1 MNYAEAREYMMSISS
16 LGSKPGLTTIAE
28 LMNRLGNP
36 QRKLKFIH
44 VAGTNGKGSTCGF
57 IANILAYSRYKVGRY
72 SSPVVQEYREC
83 IQVST
88 NETKWDYIKEEQVA
102 KHIAAIKKVSETM
115 VADGFFQPTYYEVET
130 AMALLEFYEQR
141 CDIIVLET
149 LMGGRL
155 DATNVVEQVLA
166 CVLTSISMD
175 HMQYLGNSLTEIAKE
190 KAGIIKPGV
199 PVVLE
204 NHSNEVKDVIIEVAD
219 ALNAPV
225 TIIDAFNIKQLSK
238 TGEKMVFTYKEYGPY
253 ELQLYGNHQLRNATL
268 ALECVEVLKRQ
279 GYEITEE
286 AIKKGLFATALFGRF
301 TILRKQPTLVIDG
314 AHNPDAAKVLKDT
327 LMLQFSGI
335 KGVFIMGV
343 FADKNYEEI
352 LSCLGDEPQCLITVT
367 APGERGLASSE
378 LAKVAKKYCKKVIDA
393 DNLEHA
399 LTLATDIVKKD
410 EYILCFGSL
419 SYLGQVPKIANHMK
433 CWMRD
438 NG

>member
-1 MNYAEAREYMMSISS
+1 MNYAEAREYMMNISS
-16 LGSKPGLTTIAE
+16 LGSKPGLTTITE

-88 NETKWDYIKEEQVA
+88 GEAKWAYIKEEQVA
-102 KHIAAIKKVSETM
+102 KHITTIKQVSMAM
-115 VADGFFQPTYYEVET
+115 VADGFPQPTYYEVET

-141 CDIIVLET
+141 CDLIVLET

-155 DATNVVEQVLA
+155 DATNVVEQVLV
-166 CVLTSISMD
+166 CVFTSISMD
-175 HMQYLGNSLTEIAKE
+175 HMQYLGNTLAKIAKE

-204 NHSNEVKDVIIEVAD
+204 NFSKEVKDVILEVAD
-219 ALNAPV
+219 DRNAPV
-225 TIIDAFNIKQLSK
+225 TIIDTIQIKQLSK
-238 TGEKMVFTYKEYGPY
+238 AGERMVFTYKEKGPY
-253 ELQLYGNHQLRNATL
+253 EIQLYGNHQLRNATL
-268 ALECVEVLKRQ
+268 AIECVEVLLRQ
-279 GYEITEE
+279 GYEITGE
-286 AIKKGLFATALFGRF
+286 AIKKGLFATTLFGRF
-301 TILRKQPTLVIDG
+301 TILKEQPTLVIDG
-314 AHNPDAAKVLKDT
+314 AHNPDAARILKDA
-327 LMLQFSGI
+327 LMLQFSGK

-343 FADKNYEEI
+343 FADKNYDEI
-352 LSCLGDEPQCLITVT
+352 LSCLGDMSQCLITVT
-367 APGERGLASSE
+367 APGDRGLASSE
-378 LAKVAKKYCKKVIDA
+378 LAKAAKKYCKKVIDA
-393 DNLEHA
+393 GNLEHA

-433 CWMRD
+433 CWKID